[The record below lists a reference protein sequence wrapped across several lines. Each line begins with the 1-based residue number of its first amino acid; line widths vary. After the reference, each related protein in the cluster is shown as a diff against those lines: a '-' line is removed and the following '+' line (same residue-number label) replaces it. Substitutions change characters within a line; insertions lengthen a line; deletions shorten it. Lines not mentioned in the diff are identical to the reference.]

1 MVGLVPWPCRTS
13 VLDAP
18 PLPLPGASAPPIVT
32 SESRI
37 RLRDGAI
44 VGLRTATGDD
54 EAHLR
59 EMFFTL
65 SDQTR
70 YLYFC
75 TGVPA
80 NDTWAGR
87 VASLG
92 VARDAASYAMVAEAG
107 ETVIGVARFDRDA
120 REPYAE
126 IGILLTDAWQSRGLG
141 REVVTQLRCVAQ
153 TRGIA
158 SFTATVLG
166 ENRRALRMLRRA
178 FPDMHGTFAGGQY
191 ELALPFTSALAP
203 APPVER

>member
-1 MVGLVPWPCRTS
+1 VVSLAPWPCFTS
-13 VLDAP
+13 VADGP
-18 PLPLPGASAPPIVT
+18 PGAPTSSGAPLTISSGSVQ
-32 SESRI
+32 
-37 RLRDGAI
+37 LRDGAV

-54 EAHLR
+54 DARLR
-59 EMFFTL
+59 AMFFTL

-70 YLYFC
+70 YFYFC

-80 NDTWAGR
+80 NDAWAAR

-92 VARDAASYAMVAEAG
+92 VSRDAASYAMVAEVG
-107 ETVIGVARFDRDA
+107 KNVIGVARFDRDA
-120 REPYAE
+120 REPRAE

-141 REVVTQLRCVAQ
+141 REVVAQLRCVAQ
-153 TRGIA
+153 THGIA

-178 FPDMHGTFAGGQY
+178 FPNMHGTWGGGQY
-191 ELALPFTSALAP
+191 ELALPFTSIPAA